1 MTLVI
6 GDIHGCYDELCAL
19 LDKSG
24 VQDDERIIAVGDL
37 LDKGTQPVAVYDFFT
52 RTTCA
57 ESVRGNHEQKHLT
70 VSIGAMA
77 YPDTQRETRDA
88 LGSRYAQALRY
99 MRRLPPYIELDE
111 AIVLHGYYDPRYPL
125 YKQHPYVLIGTSS
138 GEDYILDQVGDD
150 WYEQLDMPKPII
162 VGHRDYSD
170 GQQAMTVI
178 DGQFYGIDT
187 RCVYGGYLTAIRLPQ
202 WEIISVPA
210 RNR

>member
-37 LDKGTQPVAVYDFFT
+37 LDKGPQPVAVYDFFT
-52 RTTCA
+52 RTACA
-57 ESVRGNHEQKHLT
+57 ESVRGNHEQKHLVAST
-70 VSIGAMA
+70 GAMP
-77 YPDTQRETRDA
+77 YPDNQLETRDA
-88 LGSRYAQALRY
+88 LGSRYAEALRY
-99 MRRLPPYIELDE
+99 MRRLPLYIELDE
-111 AIVLHGYYDPRYPL
+111 AIILHGYYDPRYPL
-125 YKQHPYVLIGTSS
+125 HKQAPYVLIGTSS

-150 WYEQLDMPKPII
+150 WYEQLDLPKPII

-170 GQQAMTVI
+170 GQQEMTVI

-187 RCVYGGYLTAIRLPQ
+187 RCVYGGHLTAIRLPQ

-210 RNR
+210 RDC